1 MGFTNQ
7 LQNFKGTDEYY
18 TPLHAVEILLPYIP
32 EHSKIW
38 CPFDKEFSQYVQV
51 FTAGGHEVVYSHIDN
66 GQDFF
71 RYEPDQEYDFIISNP
86 PYSKKDAVIKRL
98 YELGH
103 PWSMFLNPNGIFDAR
118 ERFNFFS
125 RFGVQLLIPRG
136 RTQFMKYGSELCTSP
151 PFLTVYVCWRFL
163 PETIMF
169 EQDDKQINLF

>member
-1 MGFTNQ
+1 MCKCS
-7 LQNFKGTDEYY
+7 LR
-18 TPLHAVEILLPYIP
+18 
-32 EHSKIW
+32 
-38 CPFDKEFSQYVQV
+38 
-51 FTAGGHEVVYSHIDN
+51 GGHEVVYSHIDN

-98 YELGH
+98 YELGK
-103 PWSMFLNPNGIFDAR
+103 PWAMFVNPNGIFDAR